1 MKKSVYSLVL
11 SDDVIAA
18 IDRMAYAKGMS
29 RSGMINEL
37 LASVV
42 SYTTPE
48 MWVRRVL
55 SKIADGLGSGTFVPM
70 PAGAN
75 AYSMRSALAYKY
87 NPSLRFSVELD
98 RRRSEDGGIGEMK
111 ISLRSRSE
119 SLLLLLVEFFK
130 LWQAIEN
137 EFAPDT
143 RWFYSDGKI
152 SRRLVPSDP
161 NAPAEDVG
169 DAIGRYALC
178 INDAIG
184 VYFSDTDRTGKKIAE
199 KMRGICS
206 DYYLS
211 GSLTV

>member
-18 IDRMAYAKGMS
+18 VDRMAYMKGMS

-37 LASVV
+37 LASAV

-55 SKIADGLGSGTFVPM
+55 AKVADGLGDGTFVEM
-70 PAGAN
+70 PSGAN

-87 NPSLRFSVELD
+87 NPSLRFSVGLD
-98 RRRSEDGGIGEMK
+98 RKRSDGKGIGSMK

-119 SLLLLLVEFFK
+119 SLALLLVDFFR
-130 LWQAIEN
+130 LWQTIEK
-137 EFAPDT
+137 EYAPDT
-143 RWFYSDGKI
+143 QYFCSDGKI

-161 NAPAEDVG
+161 HASAEDVG

-184 VYFSDTDRTGKKIAE
+184 VYFSCADRTGVKIAE
-199 KMRGICS
+199 KLRSICS

-211 GSLTV
+211 GGLTV